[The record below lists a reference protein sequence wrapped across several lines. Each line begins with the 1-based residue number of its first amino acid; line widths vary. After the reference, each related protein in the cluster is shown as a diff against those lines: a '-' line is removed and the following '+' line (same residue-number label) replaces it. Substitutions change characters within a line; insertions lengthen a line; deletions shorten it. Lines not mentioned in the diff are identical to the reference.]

1 MPYSSDEFDDELPD
15 LKKLL
20 ERYAAPVQA
29 RGESTTPL
37 ELFDPVTPPRASK
50 ARASKAAAVGDTA
63 EKAAMGIV
71 GGLGEG
77 QDGAKTPVTAIREPR
92 TVSKLLGGGP
102 EVVKKKPGRSVNRN
116 FKGALAEGTNAT
128 GRPVEPTKTKGLES
142 SFRERSTVPAILD
155 SSDSEE
161 ERTGKSQASQ
171 PPPAFTRYRRSR
183 KTVLSS
189 DDESTPEEDSEE
201 EAEQLAI
208 KKLQQL
214 TIDLTSSSD
223 SEDESS
229 RQSAV
234 SSTRQ
239 TEASSEDEGFKS
251 HGSSKS
257 FKLPTEAI
265 LSYSPPRSTK
275 PSKVFRPN
283 RPTKNTSATPKL
295 DPPKKIAPVIPPSPH
310 HPTSDLFWD
319 ERETSSWIDTHS
331 PQKRP
336 PAQRSLFQ
344 TPNLTM
350 SEETMTPST
359 PSAMD
364 LKEKRA
370 LKKSFDAKKKALAEE
385 FLKRVDDK
393 IAKGEVG
400 SKCANTGGVQIIWNK
415 TLRTTAGMAKWKM
428 EKLRLPDGHVAMG
441 GHELADR
448 VRHHATIE
456 LSVKVVDSEGRA
468 NVETEKLYNVLCHEW
483 ATQCTHAFS
492 HLGVNVKT
500 THSYEIECKY
510 QWTCQNLRCRYVY
523 KRHSQSIDPNKH
535 LCGACSGGQLLQTH
549 PVPKEKRPITGYQ
562 AFMKE
567 NFSRIKAEN
576 PGKPQK
582 ELMGLVGK
590 EYREAKA
597 KDEDAKKGSGF
608 VEAGEK
614 EGVLEEL
621 LWGLEV

>member
-1 MPYSSDEFDDELPD
+1 MSHSSDEFDDELPD
-15 LKKLL
+15 MKKLL

-29 RGESTTPL
+29 RGESASPL
-37 ELFDPVTPPRASK
+37 ELFDPVTPPKASK
-50 ARASKAAAVGDTA
+50 TRASKAAVVGGTA
-63 EKAAMGIV
+63 KKAAIGIV
-71 GGLGEG
+71 GGPGDG
-77 QDGAKTPVTAIREPR
+77 QGSAKTPVTAIRKPR
-92 TVSKLLGGGP
+92 TVSKLLNGDP
-102 EVVKKKPGRSVNRN
+102 EVVVKKKKLGRSVSGK
-116 FKGALAEGTNAT
+116 FKGALVEGTNAT
-128 GRPVEPTKTKGLES
+128 GRSIEPTKTKGLGS
-142 SFRERSTVPAILD
+142 SFRERSTVPPAILD

-161 ERTGKSQASQ
+161 ERAGKSRAPL
-171 PPPAFTRYRRSR
+171 PPPAFTKYRRSR

-189 DDESTPEEDSEE
+189 DDEFTPEEDSEE
-201 EAEQLAI
+201 EVEQLGI
-208 KKLQQL
+208 KKLQRL

-223 SEDESS
+223 SEGEGSK
-229 RQSAV
+229 QSTA
-234 SSTRQ
+234 SSTRR

-265 LSYSPPRSTK
+265 LSSPPRSTK
-275 PSKVFRPN
+275 PCKVFRPT
-283 RPTKNTSATPKL
+283 RPTQNTSATPKL

-344 TPNLTM
+344 TPNLMMPEGTIAPL
-350 SEETMTPST
+350 TPST
-359 PSAMD
+359 MD

-385 FLKRVDDK
+385 FLKKVDDK
-393 IAKGEVG
+393 IANGEVG
-400 SKCANTGGVQIIWNK
+400 SKCANTGGVQIIWSK
-415 TLRTTAGMAKWKM
+415 TLRTTAGMAKWKV

-456 LSVKVVDSEGRA
+456 LSVKVVDNE
-468 NVETEKLYNVLCHEW
+468 EKLYNVLCHEW
-483 ATQCTHAFS
+483 AAQCTHAFS
-492 HLGVNVKT
+492 HLGVKVTT

-510 QWTCQNLRCRYVY
+510 QWTCQNLQCKYIY
-523 KRHSQSIDPNKH
+523 MRHSQSIDPEKH
-535 LCGACSGGQLLQTH
+535 SCGACTSGRLLQTQ
-549 PVPKEKRPITGYQ
+549 PVPKVKRPITGYQ